1 MRQRRTMKL
10 SIDHVGIRV
19 NDFERAKGF
28 YKKYFGFEQFDSY
41 DNSPPIGK
49 EIHLRSGDVHL
60 ELFLVDRSARE
71 PELDMIGKKDRGLC
85 HICLNVDNIEEIYNR
100 MKVDGVTIT
109 AELGKGTLDSG
120 KWCKYFFFKD
130 PEDMIIEVLEHCS

>member
-1 MRQRRTMKL
+1 MSKLMKL

-19 NDFERAKGF
+19 NDFERAMGF

-41 DNSPPIGK
+41 DNPPPIGK

-100 MKVDGVTIT
+100 MKADGVTIT

-120 KWCKYFFFKD
+120 KWCKYFFFRD
-130 PEDMIIEVLEHCS
+130 PEDTIVEVLKQCS